1 MRFGRSPEYNL
12 VAEFAVILFHSTSH
26 AIAAER
32 AAKRAGLDVKLVPTP
47 RELSSDCGSA
57 LRIAA
62 ADRARCEAALQ
73 AAHVPIDRFETLTD

>member
-1 MRFGRSPEYNL
+1 MAEL
-12 VAEFAVILFHSTSH
+12 VVVLFHSTSH

>member
-1 MRFGRSPEYNL
+1 M
-12 VAEFAVILFHSTSH
+12 VEFVVILFHSTSH

-62 ADRARCEAALQ
+62 VDRAACEEALK
-73 AAHVPIDRFETLTD
+73 AAHVPIDRSEPLTD

>member
-1 MRFGRSPEYNL
+1 M
-12 VAEFAVILFHSTSH
+12 AEFVVILFHSTSH

-57 LRIAA
+57 LRIVA
-62 ADRARCEAALQ
+62 ADRTACEQALE
-73 AAHVPIDRFETLTD
+73 AAHVPIDRVEPLTD